1 MRGDQLARQWRI
13 IRAIEAGSQGLTVA
27 EIADLEDCGPRSI
40 YRDLEALQDAGFPLY
55 TEKVN
60 GTTRWAFIDTYKFKV
75 PPPFTLSE
83 LMSLYL
89 YQDLIRVFKGTYL
102 YDSLEALF
110 KKVRSTLPPQTI
122 AYLDGL
128 QSVYQV
134 GIKPYNEYGP
144 IREILHQV
152 SQAAEKRLRI
162 EMVYN
167 PLHNKESCRKVDP
180 YRVWFFEGIL
190 YLIGFCHL
198 RREVRMFVLDRIK
211 MLQVTHERFSQPKDF
226 DLNEFLR
233 HRFKVMAG
241 DLHQVKV
248 RISPEWARWVGEKI
262 WHESQKAKSLSNGA
276 LELTFQVAGLEEI
289 KRWVLSF
296 GSEVLVIAPEGLKK
310 MIREDLRI
318 ALNQYDSIP
327 YSFAKKHNIFS

>member
-27 EIADLEDCGPRSI
+27 EIADLEDCGPRTI

-60 GTTRWAFIDTYKFKV
+60 GTTRWAFIDTYRFKI

-89 YQDLIRVFKGTYL
+89 YRDLIRVFKGTYL
-102 YDSLEALF
+102 FDSLESLF

-162 EMVYN
+162 EMVYT
-167 PLHNKESCRKVDP
+167 PLHNKETRRKVDP
-180 YRVWFFEGIL
+180 YRVWFYDGTL
-190 YLIGFCHL
+190 YLIGYCHL
-198 RREVRMFVLDRIK
+198 RGEVRMFVLDRIK
-211 MLQVTHERFSQPKDF
+211 MLQVTQERFSPPKDF
-226 DLNEFLR
+226 DLNEFLK
-233 HRFKVMAG
+233 HRFKVMDG
-241 DLHQVKV
+241 DLY
-248 RISPEWARWVGEKI
+248 RSRSGFRPSGPAGWGRRSGTRARRPR
-262 WHESQKAKSLSNGA
+262 
-276 LELTFQVAGLEEI
+276 TCPMVAW
-289 KRWVLSF
+289 R
-296 GSEVLVIAPEGLKK
+296 
-310 MIREDLRI
+310 
-318 ALNQYDSIP
+318 
-327 YSFAKKHNIFS
+327 